1 MEYAFGG
8 LSACGAC
15 LLTNP
20 LDVIKT
26 RMQLQVSYSEVSENL
41 IYFVTYTDIEIF
53 LHI

>member
-26 RMQLQVSYSEVSENL
+26 RMQLQVSYTEVVL
-41 IYFVTYTDIEIF
+41 LYIY
-53 LHI
+53 

>member
-8 LSACGAC
+8 LAACGAC

-26 RMQLQVSYSEVSENL
+26 RMQLQVWLLFLAL
-41 IYFVTYTDIEIF
+41 IQ
-53 LHI
+53 